1 VPTAGPTVL
10 STVSL
15 RRRAISG
22 SSLSVGV
29 VTNSSSSAGVSGS
42 GSSSSAVAS
51 SGPIVME
58 VKVLSSEDAY
68 KMLRESGE
76 RVKSIQVST
85 TTAMRRVTSLS
96 LMYTSEVCNAA
107 Y

>member
-1 VPTAGPTVL
+1 LT
-10 STVSL
+10 
-15 RRRAISG
+15 INDG
-22 SSLSVGV
+22 SSA
-29 VTNSSSSAGVSGS
+29 SSSSAG
-42 GSSSSAVAS
+42 ATVAS

-76 RVKSIQVST
+76 RVKIIQVST

-96 LMYTSEVCNAA
+96 LMYTSEVCNASC
-107 Y
+107 